1 MVWFLIGLTLG
12 GLLGAIMMALLQINR
27 DYFDE

>member
-1 MVWFLIGLTLG
+1 MIWFFIGLTLG

-27 DYFDE
+27 DYYDE